1 MDKEVEKMLYK
12 LYDAVKTPHDEIMI
26 LPFGNSEPEEV
37 ISWLISLSNEEFSL
51 LMKTPIIIQA
61 KAYYTNIRKQIKGE

>member
-1 MDKEVEKMLYK
+1 MDKKVEEMLYR
-12 LYDAVKTPHDEIMI
+12 LYDTVKTPHDEIMI
-26 LPFGNSEPEEV
+26 LPFGNSKKEEV
-37 ISWLISLSNEEFSL
+37 ISWLISLTDEEFSL